1 MEPAEEIGILI
12 GAPAI
17 ETPLIAAAMQH
28 CLAYGLI
35 STGEGDTGKI
45 INFSLT
51 EAYTRAWTR
60 DAIERRE
67 KREAEKLE
75 AKAPQIEEKAE
86 AEADSPK
93 EKEDPIDYTAIK
105 DAWNKMAKPAGLD
118 EVLRI
123 TDKRREHI
131 RARVRE
137 YSFDQCLRAI
147 ELVGESP
154 FLCGKVPPKD
164 GQKPFKADLI
174 WVFKNSDNFTKLLE
188 GKYKDRT
195 QDVQPAQAQPK
206 TQPVTEETVRDTIM
220 REGIWNIRT
229 QAWDRA
235 KLDKIRDKIGP
246 EMAAAIA
253 KPLESIDKVTII
265 DGGHGGSGVDSMG
278 AYVPSVLARTIE
290 TMKEVTGLDLVD
302 IMKAETYDAKVNRN
316 ITVSPDAAEAVK
328 AALD

>member
-1 MEPAEEIGILI
+1 MKREEQKERLYFLQVSEKFFSELPVRRLLRASGGDTMLRIYLQAHCVALRTGGVLELHEDMEPAEEVGILI

-17 ETPLIAAAMQH
+17 ETPLIATTMQH

-86 AEADSPK
+86 AEAD
-93 EKEDPIDYTAIK
+93 
-105 DAWNKMAKPAGLD
+105 WNKMAKPAGLD

-164 GQKPFKADLI
+164 GQKPFKADLT

-195 QDVQPAQAQPK
+195 QDVQAQPTK
-206 TQPVTEETVRDTIM
+206 EIITDAIVQDVINENGLYVYG
-220 REGIWNIRT
+220 EGYDMALWGQIKGKYS
-229 QAWDRA
+229 A
-235 KLDKIRDKIGP
+235 
-246 EMAAAIA
+246 EMQAAIEQVI
-253 KPLESIDKVTII
+253 KQ
-265 DGGHGGSGVDSMG
+265 
-278 AYVPSVLARTIE
+278 
-290 TMKEVTGLDLVD
+290 
-302 IMKAETYDAKVNRN
+302 
-316 ITVSPDAAEAVK
+316 
-328 AALD
+328 

>member
-1 MEPAEEIGILI
+1 MKREEQKERLYFLQVSEKFFSELPVRRLLRASGGDTMLRIYLQAHCVALRTGGVLELHEDMEPAEEVGILI

-17 ETPLIAAAMQH
+17 ETPLIATTMQH

-86 AEADSPK
+86 AEADPAK
-93 EKEDPIDYTAIK
+93 EKEAAPIDYTAIK

-164 GQKPFKADLI
+164 GQKPFKADLT

-195 QDVQPAQAQPK
+195 QDVQAQPTK
-206 TQPVTEETVRDTIM
+206 EIITDAIVQDVINENGLYVYG
-220 REGIWNIRT
+220 EGYDMALWGQIKGKYS
-229 QAWDRA
+229 A
-235 KLDKIRDKIGP
+235 
-246 EMAAAIA
+246 EMQAAIEQVI
-253 KPLESIDKVTII
+253 KQ
-265 DGGHGGSGVDSMG
+265 
-278 AYVPSVLARTIE
+278 
-290 TMKEVTGLDLVD
+290 
-302 IMKAETYDAKVNRN
+302 
-316 ITVSPDAAEAVK
+316 
-328 AALD
+328 

>member
-1 MEPAEEIGILI
+1 MKREEQKERLYFLQVSEKFFSELPVRRLLRASGGDTMLRIYLQAHCVALRSGGVLELHEDMEPAEEIGILI

-17 ETPLIAAAMQH
+17 ETPLIATTMQH

-51 EAYTRAWTR
+51 EAYTRAWTK

-75 AKAPQIEEKAE
+75 ATKAPQIEEKAE
-86 AEADSPK
+86 AEADPAK
-93 EKEDPIDYTAIK
+93 EKEAAPIDYTAIK

-164 GQKPFKADLI
+164 GEQPFKADLI
-174 WVFKNSDNFTKLLE
+174 WVFKNSENFTKILE

-195 QDVQPAQAQPK
+195 QDVQAQPAQA
-206 TQPVTEETVRDTIM
+206 T
-220 REGIWNIRT
+220 
-229 QAWDRA
+229 
-235 KLDKIRDKIGP
+235 
-246 EMAAAIA
+246 
-253 KPLESIDKVTII
+253 
-265 DGGHGGSGVDSMG
+265 
-278 AYVPSVLARTIE
+278 
-290 TMKEVTGLDLVD
+290 KEVITEKTVQDAIRENGLFVYGEGYDLAQWEK
-302 IMKAETYDAKVNRN
+302 IKGRYSAEMQTAIEKEMQ
-316 ITVSPDAAEAVK
+316 I
-328 AALD
+328 